1 MVAAWEAG
9 SRPAGRQAK
18 DKSVAELLADL
29 SGELRRLAHAELRL
43 AMIEARRK
51 AKRAGRGAGALGAAA
66 VLGLIGLC
74 VLVTSAVLA
83 LALVVPGWLAAL
95 LVGGA
100 AMVLAGMAALFGRGS
115 LRRALP
121 PVPEWALSSVRTDIE
136 TIRKGVHR

>member
-1 MVAAWEAG
+1 MASAWEAG
-9 SRPAGRQAK
+9 SGPAGQQAR
-18 DKSVAELLADL
+18 DKSVGELLTDL
-29 SGELRRLAHAELRL
+29 SDELSRLARAEVKL
-43 AMIEARRK
+43 AMIEAKRK
-51 AKRAGRGAGALGAAA
+51 AKRASRGAGAFGAAA
-66 VLGLIGLC
+66 LLSLIGLC
-74 VLVTSAVLA
+74 VLVASAVLA

-100 AMVLAGMAALFGRGS
+100 AVVLAGMAALIGRGS